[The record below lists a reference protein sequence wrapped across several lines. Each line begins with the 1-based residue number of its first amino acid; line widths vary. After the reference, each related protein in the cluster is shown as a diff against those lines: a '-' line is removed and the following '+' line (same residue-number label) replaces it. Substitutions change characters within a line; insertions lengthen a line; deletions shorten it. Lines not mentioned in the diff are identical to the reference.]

1 VSASERLRDTRT
13 ATREASRARVVDAL
27 RSEGA
32 SSRAQLVAVTGLS
45 RATVSAVV
53 AALQCEGLVL
63 EEPAATDRRVPG
75 RGRPPS
81 VLRFNTAARAVL
93 GLAVERDGVRAAVAD
108 LALHV
113 LGEGST
119 RVDVANAP
127 VDEMLGAAE
136 EAIDGAVRAS
146 ALPDD
151 RLIGVGVSLPV
162 PIDLVAD
169 RVAAPKIIVPWARL
183 RPRREFEEL
192 TGLPVQID
200 NDANTAAL
208 AELRWGA
215 ARGLSDFVYVKLSPG
230 VGGAIVSG
238 GRLYRGAL
246 GFAGEVG
253 HVRVGEHGPVCACGN
268 RGCIGPS
275 VTLRS
280 LVELLRPVHGRRLT
294 PRGVL
299 KLLAEGDAATARVVG
314 DAGRTL
320 GRAVADLCN
329 VLNPQAIVIGGAL
342 AAAGEALVGGVR
354 EAVDAYALRPIADTV
369 EVRLAELGERG
380 ELLGALALVPVDEP
394 HAVRA

>member
-1 VSASERLRDTRT
+1 VSVSERIRDTPT

-27 RSEGA
+27 RTEGA
-32 SSRAQLVAVTGLS
+32 SSRAELVAFTGLS

-53 AALQCEGLVL
+53 AALQGEGLVL
-63 EEPAATDRRVPG
+63 EEPAATDRRMPG

-93 GLAVERDGVRAAVAD
+93 GLAVERDRVRAAVAD

-113 LGEGST
+113 LAEASA
-119 RVDVANAP
+119 RVDVANVP
-127 VDEMLGAAE
+127 VDEMLAAAE
-136 EAIDGAVRAS
+136 EAIDAAVRAS
-146 ALPDD
+146 AVPDD
-151 RLIGVGVSLPV
+151 RLIGAGVSLPV

-169 RVAAPKIIVPWARL
+169 VVAAPKIVLPWAHL

-192 TGLPVQID
+192 TGLPVHVD

-238 GRLYRGAL
+238 GRLYRGAA

-253 HVRVGEHGPVCACGN
+253 HVRVGEDGPVCACGN

-299 KLLAEGDAATARVVG
+299 KRLAEGDAAT
-314 DAGRTL
+314 
-320 GRAVADLCN
+320 
-329 VLNPQAIVIGGAL
+329 
-342 AAAGEALVGGVR
+342 ALVGGVR
-354 EAVDAYALRPIADTV
+354 EAVDTYALRPIAETV
-369 EVRLAELGERG
+369 EVRLAELGDRG

-394 HAVRA
+394 QAVLA